1 MGKIRLSLSNQ
12 IFIGLVLGI
21 LVGLFFGEMAAWLN
35 ILGEAFLRLFQ
46 MPVIPYIVISLIGSL
61 GRLNYQEAKSIFLKG
76 GAVILLFWAITL
88 VVVLVFPLGFP
99 NWKSA
104 SFFST
109 SLLEDG
115 QPISLIELF
124 IPFNPFS
131 AMANTVI
138 PSVVMFSIALGLAII
153 PLPNKQGLIEVL
165 SNLTDALMKITQF
178 VAKLTPIGVFAIA
191 ANAAGTL
198 PFEAFGRL
206 QVYVVLQA
214 AIALLLSFWV
224 LPGLIAA
231 LTPLRY
237 GEVVAAYRTPL
248 ITAFATANLL
258 IVLPLII
265 DRSRELLS
273 RIDRSPDRGPLE
285 IDSPLEVL
293 VPISFTF
300 PSMGKLLSLAFIPFA
315 AWYNG
320 SSFPVDQY
328 PTFLLAGL
336 ASFFGDGIVAMRFLL
351 NLLAIPSDMLQLYIT
366 LDQVSA
372 ARFGTLLA
380 GMNTIALALLA
391 TCAINGLIR
400 VRRRQ
405 LVRFGTVTVLLVALI
420 LGSNHAFFTYG
431 VTNAYTKDK
440 VLANL
445 QLLRVRNP
453 QSAEV
458 FREPPPPLPLYPEQ
472 PSRLMRIRERGILRV
487 CYIPDDY
494 PLSYFNHA
502 GELVGFD
509 MEMAHILT
517 RDLGVGIE
525 FVPTPKSFRQMTES
539 QELAKALDRGYC
551 DLLMSAAAITPERAE
566 LVNFS
571 IPFQNYT
578 LAFLVPDRRRDR
590 FSSWAKLQQ
599 LGPLR
604 IGSTAS
610 VPYYEAKLRGLLPE
624 AELVPLESA
633 KQFLESDREDIDA
646 LVVTAENGSAWTLL
660 YPEYSIAIPKPTV
673 AVPVAYAMPSGDQQ
687 LANVVNAWL
696 ALKQQDGTIKSLFDY
711 WIQGKVEAVQP
722 PRWSIIRD
730 VLHWVE

>member
-46 MPVIPYIVISLIGSL
+46 MPVIPYIIVSLIGSL
-61 GRLNYQEAKSIFLKG
+61 GRLNYQEATSIFLKG
-76 GAVILLFWAITL
+76 GAVMLLFWAIIL

-99 NWKSA
+99 AWKSA

-109 SLLEDG
+109 SLLEEG
-115 QPISLIELF
+115 KQFSLLELF
-124 IPFNPFS
+124 IPFNPFES
-131 AMANTVI
+131 MANTII
-138 PSVVMFSIALGLAII
+138 PSVVMFSIALGLALI
-153 PLPNKQGLIEVL
+153 PLSNKQGVIDVMTSLA
-165 SNLTDALMKITQF
+165 DGLMGITQF

-191 ANAAGTL
+191 ANAVGTL
-198 PFEAFGRL
+198 PFEAFARL
-206 QVYVVLQA
+206 QVYIVLQA
-214 AIALLLSFWV
+214 VIALLLSFWV
-224 LPGLIAA
+224 LPGLVAV

-237 GEVVAAYRTPL
+237 RDVIEAYRTPL
-248 ITAFATANLL
+248 LTAFATANLI

-265 DRSRELLS
+265 ARSKELLS
-273 RIDRSPDRGPLE
+273 RLDQSLTS
-285 IDSPLEVL
+285 DSPEIAVPIEVL
-293 VPISFTF
+293 VPASFVFPDMGRLIS
-300 PSMGKLLSLAFIPFA
+300 LSFIPFA
-315 AWYNG
+315 SWFGG
-320 SSFPVDQY
+320 SSLPFDQY

-336 ASFFGDGIVAMRFLL
+336 ASFFGEGVVAMRFLL
-351 NLLAIPSDMLQLYIT
+351 NLMGIPTDMIQLYIT
-366 LDQVSA
+366 LDQVSV

-380 GMNTIALALLA
+380 GMNAVALALLG
-391 TCAINGLIR
+391 TCAINRLVR
-400 VRRRQ
+400 VPRRQ
-405 LVRFGTVTVLLVALI
+405 LVRFGVVTTLLVALI

-453 QSAEV
+453 KSGEV

-472 PSRLMRIRERGILRV
+472 PLRLMRIRERGVLRA
-487 CYIPDDY
+487 CYAPDDY
-494 PLSYFNHA
+494 PLSYFNQK

-509 MEMAHILT
+509 VEMAHILT

-525 FVPTPKSFRQMTES
+525 FAPIPMGFRRTES
-539 QELAKALDRGYC
+539 QEVAKAIDRGYC
-551 DLLMSAAAITPERAE
+551 DLLMSAVAITPERAE

-578 LAFLVPDRRRDR
+578 LAFLVPDRRRDQ
-590 FSSWAKLQQ
+590 FSSWARLQQ

-610 VPYYEAKLRGLLPE
+610 VPYYVAKLRGLLPE
-624 AELVPLESA
+624 AEVVPLDSE
-633 KQFLESDREDIDA
+633 KQFLEYDREDIDA
-646 LVVTAENGSAWTLL
+646 LVDAAETGSAWTLL
-660 YPEYSIAIPKPTV
+660 YPHYSIAIPKPRV
-673 AVPVAYAMPSGDQQ
+673 AVPVAYAMPLGDQQ